1 MRMCARTQFDA
12 QSLRSSAASF
22 LTAILEGFV
31 TVTAK
36 DPSLHEGKLK
46 VIGGSKSD
54 DWTMCLRTQP
64 STPFASSNQAN
75 RRGAGSSMPRFPAW
89 SASARRRVD
98 RALKQDG
105 LDHRCTI
112 ENGA

>member
-1 MRMCARTQFDA
+1 M
-12 QSLRSSAASF
+12 SLQMSGKISA
-22 LTAILEGFV
+22 TKKKTV

-64 STPFASSNQAN
+64 STPFASSNQAK